1 MRRSTT
7 RILALSLLAG
17 AALAGWPSESAETV
31 TAVRSASARERPVA
45 RVLPRPWRV
54 RAARRWTSHRA
65 GRVAW
70 AAIDT
75 RGRLIGR
82 HRTWSFPSASVS
94 KAMVLV
100 AELRRIAR
108 AGGHLDPGT
117 RALLAA
123 MIRVS
128 DNDAADAIF
137 GRVGDRGLLA
147 VARAARMRRFG
158 PAGWWSEARLTP
170 ADQARLFL
178 RIDKLVPRRWRSYA
192 RGLLGSVV
200 PWQSWGIAR
209 ALRPRGWKVLFKGG
223 WRPSATGR
231 MVHQVALV
239 ERGRRR
245 LALAVLTDGN
255 PSHAYGTET
264 IHGIAARLLGA
275 TGR

>member
-1 MRRSTT
+1 M
-7 RILALSLLAG
+7 SLLAG
-17 AALAGWPSESAETV
+17 AALAGWPSESAKTV
-31 TAVRSASARERPVA
+31 TAVRSATARERPAA

-54 RAARRWTSHRA
+54 RVARRWASHRA
-65 GRVAW
+65 GRIAW

-82 HRTWSFPSASVS
+82 HRTWSFPAASVS

-100 AELRRIAR
+100 AELRRAGR

-123 MIRVS
+123 MIRAS
-128 DNDAADAIF
+128 DNDAADAVYRRI
-137 GRVGDRGLLA
+137 GDRGLLE
-147 VARAARMRRFG
+147 VARAAHMRRFG

-178 RIDKLVPRRWRSYA
+178 RIDKLVPPRWRSYA
-192 RGLLGSVV
+192 RRLLASVV

-209 ALRPRGWKVLFKGG
+209 ALRPRGWKVFFKGG
-223 WRPSATGR
+223 WRPSAAGSV
-231 MVHQVALV
+231 VHQVALA

-245 LALAVLTDGN
+245 IALAVLSDGN

-275 TGR
+275 KAR